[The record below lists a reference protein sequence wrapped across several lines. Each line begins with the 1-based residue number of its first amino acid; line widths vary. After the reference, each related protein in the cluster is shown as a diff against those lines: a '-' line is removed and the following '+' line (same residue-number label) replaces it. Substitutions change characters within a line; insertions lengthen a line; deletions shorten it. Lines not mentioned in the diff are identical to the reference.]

1 MADSE
6 QALVRRIQSGDTDAF
21 AELVTGHH
29 RSVYGIALSVT
40 GDTDEAEDMTQSCF
54 VDAFARIGEL
64 RDGRRFS
71 SWLYA
76 IARNRCRDWLRD
88 RRRRPVLLSDPEQLG
103 VADLPEL
110 PQEPE
115 ARVLAESR
123 RDEVRA
129 VVRGLPPEYRS
140 VVALRYVAELSFDEI
155 ADALGVSAS
164 AARVRCHRARRMLE
178 DRLEALERI
187 GQEDGTQKLQAN

>member
-1 MADSE
+1 MDPKDRWQQGRDSMADSGH
-6 QALVRRIQSGDTDAF
+6 ALVRRVQNGDTDAF
-21 AELVTGHH
+21 TELVTGHH
-29 RSVYGIALSVT
+29 KSVYGIALSVT

-103 VADLPEL
+103 VA
-110 PQEPE
+110 
-115 ARVLAESR
+115 
-123 RDEVRA
+123 
-129 VVRGLPPEYRS
+129 G
-140 VVALRYVAELSFDEI
+140 
-155 ADALGVSAS
+155 SAS
-164 AARVRCHRARRMLE
+164 PRGTRGCCAQRPTGRCRGVPSGSRHRGPGRQRCLEPRGTSGAAPRSCGPARCGPRMWAG
-178 DRLEALERI
+178 R
-187 GQEDGTQKLQAN
+187 